1 MPTAVAEMGV
11 PFSPIPVAE
20 TGVSGS
26 LPGNRTAGETVPPP
40 MVPAM
45 MRAPRPPP
53 HGIGGPAP
61 LVVAFHRDHPGPA
74 PEPTLGTTPLPDLS
88 LIAITLSLD
97 DCGRLLTTSVVD
109 DDLEPRPHGVRGS
122 SPLAPVED
130 LLGSTERDDA
140 TGRVNE

>member
-26 LPGNRTAGETVPPP
+26 LPVNRPARVTVPPP

-45 MRAPRPPP
+45 MSAPRPPP
-53 HGIGGPAP
+53 HGMGEPAP
-61 LVVAFHRDHPGPA
+61 LVVDFHRDHPGPA

-88 LIAITLSLD
+88 LTAITLSLY
-97 DCGRLLTTSVVD
+97 DCG
-109 DDLEPRPHGVRGS
+109 GF
-122 SPLAPVED
+122 
-130 LLGSTERDDA
+130 
-140 TGRVNE
+140 